1 MKFTYSFLVF
11 CFFASII
18 PASGQQTTTQ
28 QPDYKRLHYLSEEEM
43 LLPVRSNVDFTET
56 PPPIGPVRMVG
67 EFEPAQA
74 VLIRYTFGIPYSL
87 IREMA
92 EDIEVVTL
100 VSSNS
105 QATTVLNLYT
115 NNNINTANCSF
126 LIAPSDSYWTRDYGP
141 WFVFDGLN
149 QPGIVDFPYNRP
161 RPNDNNVPPR
171 VAQHLGIN
179 LFGMNV
185 THTGGNMMSDG
196 LGMAASTELVYEENS
211 QSNSQVNEK
220 MLNYLGV
227 NRYDVMDDPLGD
239 YIKHVDCWG
248 KYLAP
253 DKILLGSV
261 PANDSRYN
269 DFEAVANYFATT
281 NCSYGY
287 PYKVYRVF
295 TPGGNP
301 ATPYTNSLILNNKVF
316 VPLTGSQH
324 DNAALAVYQQA
335 MPGYEIVGVT
345 YSGWLDTDALHCR
358 THEIADIGMLFIDH
372 RPVYGEINNM
382 DSVPVTAKIL
392 AHSGQELIADSVRL
406 FYSVNGGEYYQTP
419 LSLAIGNTYSA
430 YIKNYDG
437 NDTIRYFIAAA
448 DQSGRS
454 MRHPYMAGLDPHTFT
469 VGTVPLHE
477 LYLSAD
483 TVLFQFEYEQQFAVY
498 NLTQNDIQIDS
509 LTTDAFFLYPVE
521 LPALP
526 VTISP
531 GDSLMVT
538 LELIPGVAA
547 FTPYIYYYDSIIAHS
562 SIGSKT
568 AVLKVN
574 MDLLSSLSE
583 KNGGQIL
590 AHPNP
595 FSNKV
600 EFSFDTFTYANQQP
614 AYLRI
619 FNNAGKL
626 IFSNELQILTGENK
640 VIWDGRSNDGAIQ
653 SAGMY
658 YYQLKVGEND
668 YNGKLIRSNR

>member
-1 MKFTYSFLVF
+1 MKFTYPFLLF
-11 CFFASII
+11 CFFASFT
-18 PASGQQTTTQ
+18 PVSGQQTTIQ
-28 QPDYKRLHYLSEEEM
+28 QPDYKRLHYLSAEEM

-56 PPPIGPVRMVG
+56 PPPVGPVRMVG
-67 EFEPAQA
+67 EFEPAQS

-100 VSSNS
+100 VTSNS

-149 QPGIVDFPYNRP
+149 QPGVVDFPYNRP
-161 RPNDNNVPPR
+161 RPNDDNVPPR

-185 THTGGNMMSDG
+185 IHTGGNMMSDG

-211 QSNSQVNEK
+211 QSNAQVDEK

-261 PANDSRYN
+261 PTNDSRYN

-324 DNAALAVYQQA
+324 DNAALSVYEQA

-372 RPVYGEINNM
+372 RPVYGEINNL
-382 DSVPVTAKIL
+382 DSIPVTAKIL
-392 AHSGQELIADSVRL
+392 AHSGQELIADSLKL
-406 FYSVNGGEYYQTP
+406 FYSVNGGEYYQTS
-419 LSLAIGNTYSA
+419 LSLAIGNTFSA

-437 NDTIRYFIAAA
+437 NDTIRYYIAAA

-454 MRHPYMAGLDPHTFT
+454 MRHPYMAELDPHTFF
-469 VGTVPLHE
+469 VG
-477 LYLSAD
+477 SAPFSQLVFSSD
-483 TVLFQFEYEQQFAVY
+483 TVVFQFEYERQFTIY
-498 NLTQNDIQIDS
+498 NLTQNDFQIENIANDGY
-509 LTTDAFFLYPVE
+509 LYPIQ
-521 LPALP
+521 LPNSP
-526 VTISP
+526 HTIPS
-531 GDSLMVT
+531 GDSLVVT
-538 LELIPGVAA
+538 LELMQGV
-547 FTPYIYYYDSIIAHS
+547 TPLSAYFYFYDSVMVQS

-568 AVLKVN
+568 LILKVN
-574 MDLLSSLSE
+574 SDLISSLDESLNE
-583 KNGGQIL
+583 QISV
-590 AHPNP
+590 HPNP
-595 FSNKV
+595 FGNRV
-600 EFSFDTFTYANQQP
+600 EFSFTNQTSAIKGSVNLQ
-614 AYLRI
+614 I
-619 FNNAGKL
+619 FNNSGR
-626 IFSNELQILTGENK
+626 IVFSNQEQMIGVEQN
-640 VIWDGRSNDGAIQ
+640 VSWDGKTNEGTLLPEGI
-653 SAGMY
+653 Y
-658 YYQLKVGEND
+658 FYQLTIGEKM
-668 YNGKLIRSNR
+668 YKGKLIRTVR